1 MSNLPTAIPRGSWVL
16 VTGANCYTGSHVVI
30 ELLKQDF
37 KVRGTVR
44 DLSYSKWLLE
54 HPAVKPHVDE
64 GKVELV
70 VANTSKPGDFDE
82 AVKGVSAIIHLA
94 NIGDYTPDPSVGFA
108 SAIEAALTVC
118 RSATKEAS
126 VKRFVVAAGL
136 WSSVWPKPGETKTV
150 GQDTWNDDLVKV
162 AQAPPPYELSR
173 ILPVYLGARVEAE
186 KAVWK
191 FAKDENV
198 PWELNSVSPC
208 WILGDPLDARHY
220 GPMPTQLL
228 QQLYLGKT
236 DALKENTTIYYTHV
250 SDAAVIYVAAAIDP
264 DVKGARI
271 PALAESFNWNNALAI
286 MRKAYPE
293 EDFEEDFVPGDPVL
307 SYKIENDIAPEL
319 LQKWAGRDWISL
331 EKGITETID
340 FSRKL
345 GNLD

>member
-1 MSNLPTAIPRGSWVL
+1 MSHLPTAIPRGSWVL

-30 ELLKQDF
+30 ELLKQGF

-54 HPAVKPHVDE
+54 HPSVKPHTDE

-94 NIGDYTPDPSVGFA
+94 NIGDYTPDPNAGFA
-108 SAIEAALTVC
+108 SAIEASLTVC
-118 RSATKEAS
+118 RSAAKEAS

-136 WSSVWPKPGETKTV
+136 WSAVWPKPGETKSI
-150 GQDTWNDDLVKV
+150 GKDTWNEDLVKV

-173 ILPVYLGARVEAE
+173 ILPVYLAARVDAE

-191 FAKDENV
+191 FAKDEKV
-198 PWELNSVSPC
+198 PWEVNSVSPC
-208 WILGDPLDARHY
+208 WTLGDPLDAKHY

-236 DALKENTTIYYTHV
+236 DALKENTTVYYTHV

-271 PALAESFNWNNALAI
+271 PALAKSFNWNNVLAI

-293 EDFEEDFVPGDPVL
+293 EDFEDDFVPGDPVL

-319 LQKWAGRDWISL
+319 LQKWAGREWISL

>member
-1 MSNLPTAIPRGSWVL
+1 MSNLPTAIPRSSWVL

-30 ELLKQDF
+30 ELLKQGF

-54 HPAVKPHVDE
+54 HPAVKPHADE

-82 AVKGVSAIIHLA
+82 AVKGVSAVIHLA
-94 NIGDYTPDPSVGFA
+94 NIGDYTPDPNVGFA

-118 RSATKEAS
+118 RSAAKEAS
-126 VKRFVVAAGL
+126 VKRFVVAGGL
-136 WSSVWPKPGETKTV
+136 WTSVWPKPGETKTV

-191 FAKDENV
+191 FVKDENV
-198 PWELNSVSPC
+198 PWEVNSVNPC

-228 QQLYLGKT
+228 QQLYLGKIE
-236 DALKENTTIYYTHV
+236 ALKDNTTVYYTHV
-250 SDAAVIYVAAAIDP
+250 SDAAVIYVAATIDP
-264 DVKGARI
+264 DVRGARI

-286 MRKAYPE
+286 MRKAYPKE
-293 EDFEEDFVPGDPVL
+293 AFEEDFILGDPVL
-307 SYKIENDIAPEL
+307 SYKMRTDMPPGL
-319 LQKWAGRDWISL
+319 LQKWAGRKWISL

>member
-1 MSNLPTAIPRGSWVL
+1 MSDLPTAIPRGSWVL

-30 ELLKQDF
+30 ELLKQGF

-44 DLSYSKWLLE
+44 DISYSKWLLE
-54 HPAVKPHVDE
+54 HPAVKPHADE

-94 NIGDYTPDPSVGFA
+94 NIGDYTPDPTVGFA

-118 RSATKEAS
+118 RSAAKESS

-136 WSSVWPKPGETKTV
+136 WASVWPKPGEAKSV
-150 GQDTWNDDLVKV
+150 GQDTWNDDLVKA

-173 ILPVYLGARVEAE
+173 ILPVHLGARVEAE

-198 PWELNSVSPC
+198 PWEVNSVSPC
-208 WILGDPLDARHY
+208 WTLGDPLDARHY

-228 QQLYLGKT
+228 QQLYLGKI
-236 DALKENTTIYYTHV
+236 DALKENTAVYYTHV
-250 SDAAVIYVAAAIDP
+250 SDVAVIYVAAAIDP

-271 PALAESFNWNNALAI
+271 PALAKSFNWNNALAI

-293 EDFEEDFVPGDPVL
+293 EDFEDDFVPGDPVL

-319 LQKWAGRDWISL
+319 LQKWAGREWISL

>member
-16 VTGANCYTGSHVVI
+16 VTGANCYIGSHVVI
-30 ELLKQDF
+30 ELLKQGF

-44 DLSYSKWLLE
+44 DLLYSKWLLE
-54 HPAVKPHVDE
+54 HPAVKPHADE

-82 AVKGVSAIIHLA
+82 AVKGVSAVIHLA
-94 NIGDYTPDPSVGFA
+94 NVGDYTPDPNVGFA

-118 RSATKEAS
+118 RSAVKEAS
-126 VKRFVVAAGL
+126 VKRFVVASGL

-162 AQAPPPYELSR
+162 AQAPPPYELGR
-173 ILPVYLGARVEAE
+173 ILPVSLGARVEAE

-191 FAKDENV
+191 FVKDENV
-198 PWELNSVSPC
+198 PWEVNSVSPC
-208 WILGDPLDARHY
+208 WVLGDPLDARHY

-228 QQLYLGKT
+228 QQLYLGKIE
-236 DALKENTTIYYTHV
+236 ALKDNTTLYYTHV
-250 SDAAVIYVAAAIDP
+250 SDVAVIYVAATIDP
-264 DVKGARI
+264 DVKGARV
-271 PALAESFNWNNALAI
+271 PALAEAFNWNNALAI

-293 EDFEEDFVPGDPVL
+293 EDFEDDFVPGNPVL

-319 LQKWAGRDWISL
+319 LQKWAGREWISL

>member
-30 ELLKQDF
+30 ELLKRGF
-37 KVRGTVR
+37 NVRGTVR

-54 HPAVKPHVDE
+54 HPSVKPHADE

-70 VANTSKPGDFDE
+70 LANTSKPGDFDD
-82 AVKGVSAIIHLA
+82 AVKGVSAVIHLA
-94 NIGDYTPDPSVGFA
+94 NIGDYTPDPNVGFA
-108 SAIEAALTVC
+108 SAIESALTVC
-118 RSATKEAS
+118 RSAAKEPS
-126 VKRFVVAAGL
+126 IKRFVVASGL
-136 WSSVWPKPGETKTV
+136 WSAVWPKPGETKSIT
-150 GQDTWNDDLVKV
+150 QDTWNDDLVKV

-173 ILPVYLGARVEAE
+173 ILPVCLGARVESE

-191 FAKDENV
+191 FVKDEKL
-198 PWELNSVSPC
+198 PWEVNSVSPC
-208 WILGDPLDARHY
+208 WILGDPLNARHY

-236 DALKENTTIYYTHV
+236 DALTENTTVYYTHV
-250 SDAAVIYVAAAIDP
+250 SDVAVIYVAATIDP

-271 PALAESFNWNNALAI
+271 PALAKSFNWNNALAI
-286 MRKAYPE
+286 LRKAYPD

-307 SYKIENDIAPEL
+307 TYKIEDDIAPAL

-340 FSRKL
+340 FSRKI

>member
-16 VTGANCYTGSHVVI
+16 VTGANCYTGCHVVI

-54 HPAVKPHVDE
+54 HPTVKPHADE

-94 NIGDYTPDPSVGFA
+94 NIGDYTPDPNVGFA

-118 RSATKEAS
+118 RSAAKEAS
-126 VKRFVVAAGL
+126 VKRFVVASGL

-236 DALKENTTIYYTHV
+236 DALKDNTTT
-250 SDAAVIYVAAAIDP
+250 VIYVAAAIDP

-307 SYKIENDIAPEL
+307 SYNIENDIAPEL

>member
-1 MSNLPTAIPRGSWVL
+1 MSNLPTAIPQGSWVL

-30 ELLKQDF
+30 ELLKQGF

-54 HPAVKPHVDE
+54 HAAVKPHADE

-94 NIGDYTPDPSVGFA
+94 NIGDYTPDPNVGFA

-118 RSATKEAS
+118 RSAAKEAS

-236 DALKENTTIYYTHV
+236 DALKDNTTT
-250 SDAAVIYVAAAIDP
+250 VIYVAAAIDP

-307 SYKIENDIAPEL
+307 SYNIENDIAPEL

>member
-1 MSNLPTAIPRGSWVL
+1 M
-16 VTGANCYTGSHVVI
+16 
-30 ELLKQDF
+30 
-37 KVRGTVR
+37 RGTVR

-54 HPAVKPHVDE
+54 HPAVKPHADE

-94 NIGDYTPDPSVGFA
+94 NIGDYTPDPNVGFA

-118 RSATKEAS
+118 RSAAKEAS

-236 DALKENTTIYYTHV
+236 DALKDNTTIYYTHV

-307 SYKIENDIAPEL
+307 SYNVENDIAPEL

>member
-30 ELLKQDF
+30 ELLKQGF

-54 HPAVKPHVDE
+54 HPSVKPHADE

-70 VANTSKPGDFDE
+70 LANTSKPGDFDE
-82 AVKGVSAIIHLA
+82 AVRGVSAVIHLA
-94 NIGDYTPDPSVGFA
+94 NIADYTPDPNVGFA
-108 SAIEAALTVC
+108 SALEAALTVC
-118 RSATKEAS
+118 RSAAKEPS
-126 VKRFVVAAGL
+126 IKRFVLAAGL
-136 WSSVWPKPGETKTV
+136 WTIVWPKPGETKSIT
-150 GQDTWNDDLVKV
+150 QDTWNDDLVKA

-191 FAKDENV
+191 FVKDEKL

-208 WILGDPLDARHY
+208 WLLGDPLDARHF

-236 DALKENTTIYYTHV
+236 DALTENTTVYYTHV

-271 PALAESFNWNNALAI
+271 PALAKSFNWNNALAI

-293 EDFEEDFVPGDPVL
+293 EDFEDDFIPGDPVL
-307 SYKIENDIAPEL
+307 SYKIEDNIAPEL

-340 FSRKL
+340 FSRKI

>member
-30 ELLKQDF
+30 ELLKQGF

-54 HPAVKPHVDE
+54 HPAVEPHADE

-82 AVKGVSAIIHLA
+82 AVKGVSAIIHIG
-94 NIGDYTPDPSVGFA
+94 NVGDYTPDPNVGFA

-118 RSATKEAS
+118 RSAAKEAS
-126 VKRFVVAAGL
+126 VKRFVMAGGL

-150 GQDTWNDDLVKV
+150 GRDTWNDDLVKA

-186 KAVWK
+186 KALWK

-198 PWELNSVSPC
+198 PWEVNVASPC

-228 QQLYLGKT
+228 QQLYLGKI
-236 DALKENTTIYYTHV
+236 DALKENTTVYYTHV

-271 PALAESFNWNNALAI
+271 QALAESFNWNNALAI

-293 EDFEEDFVPGDPVL
+293 EDFEDDFIPGDPVL

-319 LQKWAGRDWISL
+319 LQKWAGREWISL
-331 EKGITETID
+331 EKGIRETID

>member
-30 ELLKQDF
+30 ELLKQGF

-54 HPAVKPHVDE
+54 HPAVKPHADE
-64 GKVELV
+64 RNVELV

-82 AVKGVSAIIHLA
+82 AVKDVTAIIHLA
-94 NIGDYTPDPSVGFA
+94 NIGDHTSDPNVGFA
-108 SAIEAALTVC
+108 LAIEAALTVC
-118 RSATKEAS
+118 RSAAKEAS
-126 VKRFVVAAGL
+126 VKRFVMAAGL
-136 WSSVWPKPGETKTV
+136 WSSVWPKPGDTKTI

-173 ILPVYLGARVEAE
+173 MLPVYLGARVEAE

-198 PWELNSVSPC
+198 PWEVNVVSPC
-208 WILGDPLDARHY
+208 WTLGDPLDARHY

-236 DALKENTTIYYTHV
+236 DALKENTTMYYTHV

-293 EDFEEDFVPGDPVL
+293 EDFEDDFIPGDPVL

-319 LQKWAGRDWISL
+319 LQKWAGREWISL

>member
-30 ELLKQDF
+30 ELLKQGF

-54 HPAVKPHVDE
+54 HPAVKPHADE

-94 NIGDYTPDPSVGFA
+94 NIGVHTPDPSVGFA

-118 RSATKEAS
+118 RSAAKEAS

-150 GQDTWNDDLVKV
+150 GQDTWNDDLVKL

-173 ILPVYLGARVEAE
+173 ILPVYLAARVEAE

-191 FAKDENV
+191 FAKEENV
-198 PWELNSVSPC
+198 PWEVNSVSPC
-208 WILGDPLDARHY
+208 WTLGDPLDARHY

-286 MRKAYPE
+286 MRKTYPE
-293 EDFEEDFVPGDPVL
+293 EDIEDDFIPGDPVL
-307 SYKIENDIAPEL
+307 SYKIENDIAPAL
-319 LQKWAGRDWISL
+319 LQKWAGREWISL